1 MRPRPSQPSQMS
13 KMQTRALELLPELEA
28 DDQRV
33 FLKKFKTE
41 SALQAAHSTR
51 ELLLGAFLRRSG
63 FTPRHEVEFGGKTP
77 DWALYDDD
85 SRLTGLVDQFTLHQV
100 RELDD
105 EINASLRQRNPWVG
119 WVPGNTQRIYEKINE
134 KASRYSALSESMAI
148 AYVVSV
154 FFELNV
160 AVDDHEVHNALEKL
174 HGGGVFSACPNL
186 SGLLVSSER
195 WGKYIFRYIPNPQA
209 LRPLAL
215 NDAEV

>member
-1 MRPRPSQPSQMS
+1 MS
-13 KMQTRALELLPELEA
+13 KMKTRALELLPALEA
-28 DDQRV
+28 GDQRV

-41 SALQAAHSTR
+41 SALQAAHSVR
-51 ELLLGAFLRRSG
+51 ELLLGVFLKRNA

-85 SRLTGLVDQFTLHQV
+85 GHLTGLVDQLTLHQV

-105 EINASLRQRNPWVG
+105 EINASLRKGSSWVG
-119 WVPGNTQRIYEKINE
+119 WVPGNTQRIYEKLSE

-160 AVDDHEVHNALEKL
+160 AVDDHEVHEALENL
-174 HGGGVFSACPNL
+174 HGGGVFSAYPSL
-186 SGLLVSSER
+186 SGVLVSSER

-215 NDAEV
+215 TDAEV